1 MWCLVLSVWGLGA
14 CAFGALCFLFWVW
27 VTRRTSHVTRQTSHV
42 TRHTSHVT
50 RHTSHVTRHSFDLRL
65 WVLVLGFGY
74 ALCILMNISYYRYSI
89 VWGGWCLSF
98 VV

>member
-1 MWCLVLSVWGLGA
+1 MFGDWGLVRLVLFVF
-14 CAFGALCFLFWVW
+14 CFGFGSLVA
-27 VTRRTSHVTRQTSHV
+27 
-42 TRHTSHVT
+42 RHTSHVT

-89 VWGGWCLSF
+89 VGGGVVF
-98 VV
+98 VVCCLGFKV

>member
-50 RHTSHVTRHSFDLRL
+50 RHSFDLRL
-65 WVLVLGFGY
+65 WFLVLGFGY

-89 VWGGWCLSF
+89 VLGGVVF
-98 VV
+98 VVCCLGFKV

>member
-1 MWCLVLSVWGLGA
+1 MFGDWGLVRLVLCVF
-14 CAFGALCFLFWVW
+14 CFGFGSLVA
-27 VTRRTSHVTRQTSHV
+27 
-42 TRHTSHVT
+42 RHTSHVK

-65 WVLVLGFGY
+65 WFLVLGFGY

-89 VWGGWCLSF
+89 VGGGWCLSF

>member
-50 RHTSHVTRHSFDLRL
+50 RHSFDLRL

-74 ALCILMNISYYRYSI
+74 ALCILMNISYHLYSI
-89 VWGGWCLSF
+89 VGGVGVCRLLF
-98 VV
+98 RV

>member
-50 RHTSHVTRHSFDLRL
+50 RHSFDLRL
-65 WVLVLGFGY
+65 WFLVLGFGY
-74 ALCILMNISYYRYSI
+74 ALCILMNISCYLYSI
-89 VWGGWCLSF
+89 VGGVGVCRLLF
-98 VV
+98 RV

>member
-1 MWCLVLSVWGLGA
+1 MRLVLCVF
-14 CAFGALCFLFWVW
+14 CFGFGSLVA
-27 VTRRTSHVTRQTSHV
+27 RHTSHV

-65 WVLVLGFGY
+65 WFLVLGFGY

-89 VWGGWCLSF
+89 VGGVGVCRLLF
-98 VV
+98 RV